1 MAVPA
6 ALDTDPPPGLPP
18 LPAGAFVAFVD
29 DAATRSRVEAE
40 VPLALAGGAPL
51 HMAAGGISAAMETA
65 EWPAELGGL
74 ILDIADSPSP
84 VADMAAL
91 IGTLPRECIVIATG
105 EANDVGLFRDLVGT
119 GVADYLVRPLADG
132 VLQKALDKALTAR
145 ARDAELANTK
155 AALQAATASGGALVP
170 RAASDELAPLVV
182 ACTGTRGGVGATTA
196 AIALA
201 SMLGQARKRESLIID
216 LDVHYGS
223 VMLALDLDPTDA
235 LQEALATPERVD
247 NLFVDQSIQRKGD
260 LLCAMGA
267 EEPPQNAAASRLET
281 GAIPSVVS
289 KYQRRF
295 RQIVLDMPRGD
306 PIVQR
311 QALEAAT
318 DFVLVSDLTLAGA
331 RDAMRLLN
339 LAHEVAPQLRIHI
352 VASGVAD
359 AKKAPIK
366 LADLERS
373 VKQKI
378 LGQIASDDKTVAA
391 AINAGKPVNEA
402 SPRSVVVKSLQP
414 LVNAMLGAAGDASRG
429 ASSSSSSSSNNNN
442 NSGGSFLAKLLK
454 PKDKVKSA
462 PAGAGA

>member
-29 DAATRSRVEAE
+29 DAATRSRVEVE
-40 VPLALAGGAPL
+40 VPLALAGQAPL
-51 HMAAGGISAAMETA
+51 HMVSGGISAAMETA
-65 EWPAELGGL
+65 EWPAGLGGL
-74 ILDIADSPSP
+74 ILDIVDSPSP

-91 IGTLPRECIVIATG
+91 VGTLPEECIVIAIG
-105 EANDVGLFRDLVGT
+105 EANDVGLLRDLTGT

-132 VLQKALDKALTAR
+132 VLQKALDKALAAR
-145 ARDAELANTK
+145 ARDDELRNAK
-155 AALQAATASGGALVP
+155 AALQAAAAGGALVP
-170 RAASDELAPLVV
+170 RAAADDVVPLVV
-182 ACTGTRGGVGATTA
+182 ACAGTRGGVGATTV
-196 AIALA
+196 AITLA
-201 SMLGQARKRESLIID
+201 SMLGQARNRESLIID

-260 LLCAMGA
+260 LMCAMGA
-267 EEPPQNAAASRLET
+267 EEPPQNATAERLET
-281 GAIPSVVS
+281 GAIPKVVS

-295 RQIVLDMPRGD
+295 RQVVLDVPRGD
-306 PIVQR
+306 AIFQR

-331 RDAMRLLN
+331 RDAMRLIN
-339 LAHEVAPQLRIHI
+339 LAHEVAPQVRIHV

-359 AKKAPIK
+359 PKKAPIK
-366 LADLERS
+366 PADLERS

-378 LGQIASDDKTVAA
+378 VCQIASDDKSVAA
-391 AINAGKPVNEA
+391 AINAGRPLNEA
-402 SPRSVVVKSLQP
+402 APRSMIVKSLQP
-414 LVNAMLGAAGDASRG
+414 VVNALLGAVGDTSRG
-429 ASSSSSSSSNNNN
+429 ASSS
-442 NSGGSFLAKLLK
+442 GSFLSRLLK
-454 PKDKVKSA
+454 PKDKIKSA

>member
-6 ALDTDPPPGLPP
+6 ALDTDPTPGLPP
-18 LPAGAFVAFVD
+18 LPEGAFVAFVD

-40 VPLALAGGAPL
+40 VPLALAGHAPL
-51 HMAAGGISAAMETA
+51 HLAAGGILAAMETA
-65 EWPAELGGL
+65 EWPAGLGGL
-74 ILDIADSPSP
+74 ILEIADSPSP

-91 IGTLPRECIVIATG
+91 IGTLPEDCIVIAIG
-105 EANDVGLFRDLVGT
+105 EANDVGLFRDLMGT

-132 VLQKALDKALTAR
+132 VLQKSLDKALAAR
-145 ARDAELANTK
+145 ARDVELADAK
-155 AALQAATASGGALVP
+155 AALQAATAGGALVP
-170 RAASDELAPLVV
+170 RSASDDVAPLVV
-182 ACTGTRGGVGATTA
+182 ACAGTRGGVGATTV

-201 SMLGQARKRESLIID
+201 SMLGQARNREALIID
-216 LDVHYGS
+216 LDIHYGS

-267 EEPPQNAAASRLET
+267 EEPPQNAAAARLET
-281 GAIPSVVS
+281 GAIPKVVS

-311 QALEAAT
+311 QALETAT

-339 LAHEVAPQLRIHI
+339 LAHEVAPQLRIHV
-352 VASGVAD
+352 VAGGVAD
-359 AKKAPIK
+359 PRKAPIK

-373 VKQKI
+373 VKQKVVC
-378 LGQIASDDKTVAA
+378 QIANDEKSVSA
-391 AINAGKPVNEA
+391 AINAGKPLNEA
-402 SPRSVVVKSLQP
+402 SPRSIATKSLQP
-414 LVNAMLGAAGDASRG
+414 VVNAMLGAVGDVSHG
-429 ASSSSSSSSNNNN
+429 ASS
-442 NSGGSFLAKLLK
+442 SGGSFLSRLLK
-454 PKDKVKSA
+454 PKDKIKSA